1 MMKATKGSPASH
13 GMEIMLLKLLVMF
26 NFYSIA
32 VAVELQ
38 RSANDGT
45 LFADEL
51 LAKEISGN
59 PQKGGNAV
67 LMNPRVAVLE
77 HDNPQ
82 PINDYL
88 KSREKIDLELQHSRV
103 YDGEQSNGHA
113 THFQNVDKQQG
124 RPDGGGRR
132 GGRARSF
139 PESSNDEASQ
149 RKLDNE
155 RKAGEFRGD
164 DRELEFEK
172 ISLRGGGVS
181 VAAKGDKALGRG
193 FSIMETEA
201 RRTHTHQLTKAEV
214 ARAGVSGRAAG
225 KGQQGFNQKKNRKRE
240 GPFPRGKGRATSTNK
255 KASPDFQ
262 FQEALPRDQVFPLGK
277 TDGGKLGEILIN
289 PHMLSENS
297 SADDAIKDSPQES
310 RDGTVNHALKGSH
323 FNHPAR
329 LASPRDI
336 PSSDAGRQK
345 YPTSHYL
352 SNIRWR
358 YRKHNH
364 PHKSSRKENGNISN
378 SSIAHMRGEGKF
390 YLEKVGGRGRRN
402 LDDKLSKAK
411 NKNMVN
417 QTAGANYS
425 HPESH
430 LATNISLVKNTSH
443 IYAGEYTKNP
453 VEWYPLEGYDAG
465 ERNDDYYDP
474 DDYWGEPDHSHQYG
488 GNNRMVNMD
497 DFPLQSLGGVPGQ
510 NGDSTCGCWGTDPP
524 RPEVECSC
532 SGPNVKSVPA
542 NLSEEVFSITVMNAG
557 LETLRNDSFTRY
569 RATLRDIVL
578 HNVQDF
584 HQIEAGCF
592 SGLLKLRSIYIYSA
606 PRLKFIR
613 NLTFT
618 EDKLRSLRI
627 VSSGLEAVPNLRFNS
642 NEILHMIEL
651 DSNRIQKIHSRSL
664 QVRVE
669 ELSLGYNHIQQVE
682 REAFSGSYIGKLSL
696 KGNQELTY
704 LHPDAFEGIGSLR
717 TLDLSETSITAL
729 PTVGLKELEVLRL
742 ENTPTLKVFPS
753 VYSFR
758 TIKEAHL
765 TYPYH
770 CCAFQFPEQHKKE
783 QYVIHQKLKEMEQE
797 HCSELTSP
805 TSPTM
810 TQTTR
815 IRQRRYAPIQPVT
828 APTEEGVLTSLT
840 SSYENSG
847 AVADK
852 HTSNQDFSFSEEGT
866 WGSVQ
871 PESLIGGKKYVATS
885 RIQSFHSEATH
896 WKQLPRKSYPV
907 NSFKRFQDTKSS
919 VVNSVDNLEL
929 AEILPTSNG
938 VQRSSKSLRVNEVV
952 MPTSKAKH
960 YASRHGRSRPDINI
974 TTPESDKSKSV
985 DHEEIKSSYLIP
997 LRHQMKQRFELS
1009 KVSHAVKH
1017 ARLSRR
1023 ELFKGSQG
1031 SAGNGFGLK
1040 ESMEILPVLNKKSET
1055 KSAEVGDSLSKEAFD
1070 PILDKGFGT
1079 DEIPLNQ
1086 GGVLDTNVAEVGAGG
1101 PGGFQNYFLGFG
1113 PFNHSADRYPSDT
1126 FKQNDT
1132 FVGVWGDPE
1141 IWPGHGDSPEHF
1153 GFPGEGLID
1162 EGGFVEKEI
1171 FSEDIPNTNLKNEDD
1186 KWHVTRAPMNNTTI
1200 IVLCGNLS
1208 RNYHDVMCVPAP
1220 DAFNPCEDIM
1230 GNIALRVAVWFVV
1243 VTAVVGNLAVMLVL
1257 VSSKFRMTVSK
1268 FLMVNLALADLS
1280 MGIYLLIIASMD
1292 LHTIGVYF
1300 NYAIDWQ
1307 NGPGCKVAGFLTVFA
1322 SELSIFTLT
1331 IITSERWY
1339 AITYAIHL
1347 NKRLKLSMAAKIMV
1361 IGWIYSITMATLPL
1375 IGISGYSK
1383 TSICLP
1389 METGNGLALTY
1400 LISLLLVNGLAFI
1413 VITACY
1419 ASMYCSISRHDASAS
1434 HSDLTVAKRMAL
1446 LVFTDFACWAPIAF
1460 FGLTAVAG
1468 IPLINVT
1475 RAKILLVFFYPL
1487 NSCANPYL
1495 YAILTKQYRRDL
1507 FILLARYGFCTKKA
1521 MRYKGAYSSVN
1532 NTFPHNTVV
1541 NAGPNHRN
1549 STLTQITLC
1558 DLTRAGR
1565 TSQQSNS
1572 GSLPGTAICGSQDSL
1587 QKNVS
1592 PSRTPT
1598 KPETCTGDSE
1608 RLSTVQEMSHSNHS
1622 DDDTSEYCQQQLQQQ
1637 QEDGTHNSSAVR
1649 QTGSPHPLK
1658 NCYARLSITPQQ
1670 EQVLK
1675 YALNESKAKKNSKCS
1690 DEVEK
1695 RKYVERENGKEK
1707 TEEKKGNDC
1716 SQHPGQGETIVMYEV
1731 EIYKEASPQEG
1742 TAVAKALDDAEETST
1757 V

>member
-1 MMKATKGSPASH
+1 MMKATKGCPASH
-13 GMEIMLLKLLVMF
+13 GMEIMLLKLLVML

-32 VAVELQ
+32 AAVELQ
-38 RSANDGT
+38 RSANDGN

-51 LAKEISGN
+51 MAQEIPGT
-59 PQKGGNAV
+59 PQKGRNAV
-67 LMNPRVAVLE
+67 LIDPQMAVLE
-77 HDNPQ
+77 HNNPQ

-88 KSREKIDLELQHSRV
+88 TTREKISLALQVSHG
-103 YDGEQSNGHA
+103 YDGEQSNSHV
-113 THFQNVDKQQG
+113 THFQNVDKQKG
-124 RPDGGGRR
+124 GVDGGG
-132 GGRARSF
+132 GEGEQERSF
-139 PESSNDEASQ
+139 PKSTNNKEASQ
-149 RKLDNE
+149 RKLGNE

-164 DRELEFEK
+164 DKELEFEK
-172 ISLRGGGVS
+172 ISLRGGVS
-181 VAAKGDKALGRG
+181 NAAKGDKALERG

-201 RRTHTHQLTKAEV
+201 RRTYSRQLTKAEV
-214 ARAGVSGRAAG
+214 ARAGSSGRAG
-225 KGQQGFNQKKNRKRE
+225 GQGQQGFNQKKNGKRE
-240 GPFPRGKGRATSTNK
+240 GSFPRGKGRAISANK
-255 KASPDFQ
+255 KASPHFQ
-262 FQEALPRDQVFPLGK
+262 FQEALPRDRVFPLGK

-297 SADDAIKDSPQES
+297 STDDVIKDSPQES
-310 RDGTVNHALKGSH
+310 RDGTENHVLKGSH
-323 FNHPAR
+323 FNHHDR

-345 YPTSHYL
+345 LTTPHYL

-364 PHKSSRKENGNISN
+364 PHKSSRKENGDIRN
-378 SSIAHMRGEGKF
+378 SSISHISSEKKF

-402 LDDKLSKAK
+402 LDDKLSKAR
-411 NKNMVN
+411 NKNMDN
-417 QTAGANYS
+417 QMAGANYS
-425 HPESH
+425 HPESN
-430 LATNISLVKNTSH
+430 LATNISLVKNSSR

-453 VEWYPLEGYDAG
+453 VEWYPLEGYDAS

-474 DDYWGEPDHSHQYG
+474 DDYWGESDHSHQYG
-488 GNNRMVNMD
+488 GNNRMINMD
-497 DFPLQSLGGVPGQ
+497 DFPMQSLAVPGQ
-510 NGDSTCGCWGTDPP
+510 NSDSTCGCWGTDPP

-532 SGPNVKSVPA
+532 SGPNMKSIPA
-542 NLSEEVFSITVMNAG
+542 NLSEEVFRITVMNAG

-569 RATLRDIVL
+569 RATLRDVVL

-606 PRLKFIR
+606 PKLKFIR

-828 APTEEGVLTSLT
+828 APTVEGVLTSLS
-840 SSYENSG
+840 SSYQNTG
-847 AVADK
+847 TVAEK
-852 HTSNQDFSFSEEGT
+852 HMNYQDFSSSEDGS

-871 PESLIGGKKYVATS
+871 PESLIGRKKYATS
-885 RIQSFHSEATH
+885 RTQSARKEATH
-896 WKQLPRKSYPV
+896 WNQLPRASYPV
-907 NSFKRFQDTKSS
+907 DSFGRFPDTKSS
-919 VVNSVDNLEL
+919 FMNSVENFDL
-929 AEILPTSNG
+929 AKMLPTSNR
-938 VQRSSKSLRVNEVV
+938 VKRSSKSVHVNEV

-960 YASRHGRSRPDINI
+960 YVSRHRRSRPDINI

-985 DHEEIKSSYLIP
+985 EHEEIKSSYLIP
-997 LRHQMKQRFELS
+997 LRHQMKQRFEPS
-1009 KVSHAVKH
+1009 KGSHAVKH

-1023 ELFKGSQG
+1023 ELFQGSQ
-1031 SAGNGFGLK
+1031 SSVGNGFGLK
-1040 ESMEILPVLNKKSET
+1040 ESMEILPILNKKSET
-1055 KSAEVGDSLSKEAFD
+1055 KSAEVGDPLSKEAFD

-1079 DEIPLNQ
+1079 DEIPLNP
-1086 GGVLDTNVAEVGAGG
+1086 GGILDTNMAEAGAGG

-1132 FVGVWGDPE
+1132 LVGVWGDPE

-1153 GFPGEGLID
+1153 GYPEEGLID

-1587 QKNVS
+1587 QKNIS

-1637 QEDGTHNSSAVR
+1637 QQQQQQEDGTHAVR

-1690 DEVEK
+1690 DEVDK
-1695 RKYVERENGKEK
+1695 RKCAERENAKEK
-1707 TEEKKGNDC
+1707 TEEKKGSDC
-1716 SQHPGQGETIVMYEV
+1716 LQHPGQGETIVMYEV

-1742 TAVAKALDDAEETST
+1742 NAFPKTLNEAEETST